1 MLQKPLIKLTE
12 DRDFGGVINATFGFI
27 GQEFKMLLKTILLYA
42 SLPIILTAIATSVYA
57 SNIFGKIGSD
67 IQGSGQLFGATDVY
81 NVWYFL
87 SYLGQAIC
95 YFVVSGITFAYLKTY
110 RERGHGN
117 FEPSDVWQLFA
128 SRLGGMLGHQI
139 LGILVI
145 FGFLLMLIIPGIYV
159 AVPLTLVMMVKIE
172 EDPTFGENWERCRY
186 LVRDYWWA
194 TFGILFVMGL
204 IHSIMSSILSA
215 PLLIYTIVWGIAQG
229 TGGNM
234 EANTPFLVISTLI
247 SSVGSYLLYVIVSLA
262 QGFQYYSLVERKDR
276 TSLIEKIESISTET
290 NI

>member
-1 MLQKPLIKLTE
+1 MLQKPIIKLTE

-27 GQEFKMLLKTILLYA
+27 GQEFKLLLKTILLYT
-42 SLPIILTAIATSVYA
+42 SLPIILTAIVTSVYA
-57 SNIFGKIGSD
+57 SNIFGKIGA
-67 IQGSGQLFGATDVY
+67 ITQGSPELFGATDVY
-81 NVWYFL
+81 NIWYFL
-87 SYLGQAIC
+87 SYFGQAIC
-95 YFVVSGITFAYLKTY
+95 YFMVTGITFAYLKTY

-117 FEPSDVWQLFA
+117 FESSDVWQLFA

-145 FGFLLMLIIPGIYV
+145 FAFLLMLIIPGIYV
-159 AVPLTLVMMVKIE
+159 AIPLTLVMIVKIE
-172 EDPTFGENWERCRY
+172 EDPTFGDNWERCRY

-194 TFGILFVMGL
+194 TFGVLFVMGL

-215 PLLIYTIVWGIAQG
+215 PLLIYTIVLGIAKG

-247 SSVGSYLLYVIVSLA
+247 SSIGSYLLYVIVALG

-276 TSLIEKIESISTET
+276 TSLIEKIENISTET